1 MNSLRIITATCIFSF
16 FIGCAPATQFLGH
29 SRDRDIVI
37 DGSAT
42 EWDDVIEYPAHI
54 IPNLGMGAVSDN
66 DHLYLCLTS
75 EDRSIVSKILMAGF
89 SITFQTPKQNKS
101 LFGIYFPLG
110 MKDTGSGPLK
120 HDPEEWAAQL
130 ESSLQMIALLGPGN
144 KDTTFMPVARA
155 ESLGMAMRINAKSME
170 NFTYELKVPLTKTGT
185 SPYAVLPGRDY
196 TIVVTLESGVLKR
209 PQGRHQRSAKHGPPG
224 DQEEPDGDEGG
235 MPPRD
240 NGQGLDQGSHFGSG
254 GFWSDAAGMDNMYG
268 PRPGM
273 NDALKA
279 TFTLKLYK

>member
-1 MNSLRIITATCIFSF
+1 MNSLRIIIATCALSL
-16 FIGCAPATQFLGH
+16 FIGCAPATLFLGH
-29 SRDRDIVI
+29 PRDRDIVI

-54 IPNLGMGAVSDN
+54 IPNLGLSAISDN

-75 EDRSIVSKILMAGF
+75 EDRVVVSKILMAGF

-120 HDPEEWAAQL
+120 RDPEEWAIRL
-130 ESSLQMIALLGPGN
+130 ESSLQMLALLGPGI

-155 ESLGMAMRINAKSME
+155 ESLGLAMRIQAKSME
-170 NFTYELKVPLTKTGT
+170 NCTYELKIPLTKTGT
-185 SPYAVLPGRDY
+185 SPYAVLPGNDS

-209 PQGRHQRSAKHGPPG
+209 PQGRHPRSAKHGPPG
-224 DQEEPDGDEGG
+224 DQDEPDNEEGA
-235 MPPRD
+235 MPRD

-254 GFWSDAAGMDNMYG
+254 GFWYDAAGMDNTYG

-279 TFTLKLYK
+279 TFTLKIYK